1 MSTKKTT
8 VPTVQQSS
16 DPTKVV
22 EKPVLAQA
30 IVDISRAAQRLSQS
44 GLNKKSV
51 AVLIHYHSKVPLRDV
66 EIVMSNIE
74 WLERNCCQ

>member
-1 MSTKKTT
+1 MSTQKK
-8 VPTVQQSS
+8 VPLVTQDVAK
-16 DPTKVV
+16 PI
-22 EKPVLAQA
+22 EKAILAQA
-30 IVDISRAAQRLSQS
+30 IVDLSKAAQRLAQS

-74 WLERNCCQ
+74 WLERNCCR